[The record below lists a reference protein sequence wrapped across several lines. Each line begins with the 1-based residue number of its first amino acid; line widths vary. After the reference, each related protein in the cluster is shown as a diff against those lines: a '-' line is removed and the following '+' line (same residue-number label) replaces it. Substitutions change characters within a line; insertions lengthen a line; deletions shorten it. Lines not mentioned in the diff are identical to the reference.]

1 MKSILVTLFLVTCST
16 VVVAQLATEKK
27 SPNPILQMKFIAKF
41 DSGQKDASIYKMVDP
56 SDDVICYILMPEF
69 SSHKVIDEKFIYE
82 ANSIGSISCLK
93 GRFSDPRAK

>member
-1 MKSILVTLFLVTCST
+1 MKSIIVTLSLVAFSS
-16 VVVAQLATEKK
+16 VVVAQPVTEKK
-27 SPNPILQMKFIAKF
+27 IPSPVLQMKFIAKF

-69 SSHKVIDEKFIYE
+69 SSHKVVDEKFIYE

-93 GRFSDPRAK
+93 GRFSDPRTK